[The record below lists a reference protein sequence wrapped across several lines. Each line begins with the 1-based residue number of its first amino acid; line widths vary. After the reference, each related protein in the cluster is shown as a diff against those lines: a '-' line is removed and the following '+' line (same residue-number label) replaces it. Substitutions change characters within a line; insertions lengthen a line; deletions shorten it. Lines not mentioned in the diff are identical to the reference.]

1 MIKKNNQ
8 GFTLIELLIVI
19 VLIGILSGV
28 LLSVIQPGAQ
38 RERANETVMKAN
50 MDKILLAVK
59 ACTSARKDPL
69 TACDTTAEIGVNVPA
84 GEPVTGTVYSVAAAS
99 PAILVSACLGGTY
112 ATAPCGAATGGLCQI
127 RYTFNPTTGVGTVL
141 SAGGCTIDLPTSI

>member
-50 MDKILLAVK
+50 MDKMLLAIK
-59 ACTSARKDPL
+59 ACVSARKDPF
-69 TACDTTAEIGVNVPA
+69 TACDTAAEVGVNIPT
-84 GEPVTGTVYSVAAAS
+84 GEPVAGTAYSITATS
-99 PAILVSACLGGTY
+99 PNILVSACLGGTY
-112 ATAPCGAATGGLCQI
+112 GTAPCGAATNGLCQI
-127 RYTFNPTTGVGTVL
+127 RYTFNPTTGVGTAAGL
-141 SAGGCTIDLPTSI
+141 GGCTIDIPASI